1 MQLEAENTRLENQ
14 VTGLRNK
21 LFYCDS
27 DRNAKLKNQ
36 IADLQNTLASKE
48 AELEAANKNS
58 EVDAAIVADLQ
69 LKNDKLDSD
78 IKILSEK
85 NLQLVNQTIELDDEN
100 MKLSTQVD
108 ELKEKLEKSESTNEI
123 LRLRL
128 HFYGLPGLRPHN
140 E

>member
-1 MQLEAENTRLENQ
+1 MQLEAENARLENQ

-21 LFYCDS
+21 LFHYDS
-27 DRNAKLKNQ
+27 ARITDLEKT

-48 AELEAANKNS
+48 AELEVATKNS

-100 MKLSTQVD
+100 MKLSAQND

-128 HFYGLPGLRPHN
+128 HFYGLPGLRL